1 MSHPQT
7 TLVTF
12 LLDRSGSMG
21 QIWDETIGGFNVYL
35 ETLQKGCEAIKFTLL
50 QFDSGGIDKCCVAEP
65 VANVTRL
72 DRSSYQPRGGTPLI
86 DAAFKT
92 ITAVE
97 DSLKKYD
104 TVPKIIVCIQTD
116 GHENQSREHTWE
128 EVKRLITEKTE
139 KGWQFNFMGT
149 GIDAYDQGAR
159 MGISAQSTISSGTSK
174 VHIEQA
180 FCCVAES
187 SVRFAR
193 GVSRDTAFR
202 MSERAAAGDRFAH
215 EHGVSRKRLRSF
227 SNALSSITGFFNGWR
242 STPGTM
248 PATSQLDKLIS
259 ITGNTPSRPPSQP
272 LDLSTPA
279 ASPSAS
285 KHSGASSILPDFSL

>member
-1 MSHPQT
+1 MLTDGDGGEGS
-7 TLVTF
+7 
-12 LLDRSGSMG
+12 LLG
-21 QIWDETIGGFNVYL
+21 
-35 ETLQKGCEAIKFTLL
+35 
-50 QFDSGGIDKCCVAEP
+50 GGIDKCCVAEP

-97 DSLKKYD
+97 DSLNKYD

-128 EVKRLITEKTE
+128 ELKRLITEKIE

-159 MGISAQSTISSGTSK
+159 MGISMQSTISTRTNKAS
-174 VHIEQA
+174 IEA
-180 FCCVAES
+180 GFTAAAAS
-187 SVRFAR
+187 SMRFAR
-193 GVSRDTAFR
+193 GISENTKFR

-215 EHGVSRKRLRSF
+215 KHGV
-227 SNALSSITGFFNGWR
+227 TE
-242 STPGTM
+242 
-248 PATSQLDKLIS
+248 
-259 ITGNTPSRPPSQP
+259 NTPSQPTSQP

-279 ASPSAS
+279 ASPSAPKPS
-285 KHSGASSILPDFSL
+285 SASGALADFSL